1 MTERQPRPESFRR
14 RSGSRKRARSR
25 TWQIVLTDEEYAA
38 GLAKAAAAGLS
49 QSSYGRA
56 ALLGAAGPRARR
68 ARPVNAQVLQPAI
81 VALNRIGSNLNQIT
95 HLLHV
100 TRAAE
105 AGEAQATLDE
115 VRALLVTM
123 RSAIGGEPGP

>member
-1 MTERQPRPESFRR
+1 
-14 RSGSRKRARSR
+14 
-25 TWQIVLTDEEYAA
+25 
-38 GLAKAAAAGLS
+38 
-49 QSSYGRA
+49 
-56 ALLGAAGPRARR
+56 
-68 ARPVNAQVLQPAI
+68 VLQPAI

>member
-1 MTERQPRPESFRR
+1 MTEKQPRPASFRR
-14 RSGSRKRARSR
+14 RSGSRKRARTR

-38 GLAKAAAAGLS
+38 GAAKAEAAGLS

-56 ALLGAAGPRARR
+56 ALLGTAGPRARR

-81 VALNRIGSNLNQIT
+81 VALNRVGSNLNQIV
-95 HLLHV
+95 HVLHV
-100 TRAAE
+100 TRSAG

-123 RSAIGGEPGP
+123 RAAVGGEPGP

>member
-1 MTERQPRPESFRR
+1 MKERQPRPESFRR

-115 VRALLVTM
+115 VRSLLAQM